1 MKKKRIFYEKQEKK
15 SSKCEKKS
23 FLTHFDEK
31 SEEGKIIFPS
41 HNLPDAAEVLLRK
54 PPGDDNA
61 DVLPEPPY
69 TG

>member
-1 MKKKRIFYEKQEKK
+1 MKNKKKNHQNAKKNHFSRILMKKG
-15 SSKCEKKS
+15 
-23 FLTHFDEK
+23 
-31 SEEGKIIFPS
+31 EEGKIIFPS
-41 HNLPDAAEVLLRK
+41 HNLPDAAEVLRRK